1 MSLTDLL
8 SRFFGKESEVNAP
21 KAAAKERLRLVLI
34 HDRLDVS
41 ETVMEDLRSDLIAT
55 IGKYMDIDKDAL
67 DVSLSREEGG
77 VALVANIPVK
87 GVRRNVGDL
96 DAGDIQP

>member
-21 KAAAKERLRLVLI
+21 KNAAKERLRLVLI
-34 HDRLDVS
+34 HDRLDVDES
-41 ETVMEDLRSDLIAT
+41 VMDDLRSDLIAA
-55 IGKYMDIDKDAL
+55 IGKYMDIDEEAL
-67 DVSLSREEGG
+67 DVSLSREDDG

-87 GVRRNVGDL
+87 GVRRDVGDL
-96 DAGDIQP
+96 DAGGIRR